1 MKRRIQLRREARQE
15 FDEAAHWYWE
25 QDPQLRIEFVEEIK
39 ATFERIREL
48 PEAFPVVHRGLRRA
62 IAHRFP
68 YAVFF
73 RVDDTTVFVAA
84 VIHTS
89 RDPKRWQGR

>member
-1 MKRRIQLRREARQE
+1 VKRRIKLRREARQE

-39 ATFERIREL
+39 ATFERIRRL
-48 PEAFPVVHRGLRRA
+48 PEAFPVAHRDLRRA

-68 YAVFF
+68 YAVYF
-73 RVDDTTVFVAA
+73 RIDDTTVLVAA
-84 VIHTS
+84 VIHMR
-89 RDPKRWQGR
+89 RDPKTWQYR